1 VCCEALCGLLWDVA
15 AAPDMPQADIVNIA
29 DAIVAALNGEAF
41 SQPFTAVRG
50 YLPTFDL
57 HELNELKVTV
67 VPKEDDGKLDTRD
80 ASTHEY
86 AIDIG
91 IQKKPSTIDNPD
103 LDPLMRL
110 TQEIADYFLFGKQAA
125 GATLISP
132 SVRILYFQEH
142 LQKLRQFTSVIT
154 LTFRGWRQPA

>member
-1 VCCEALCGLLWDVA
+1 
-15 AAPDMPQADIVNIA
+15 
-29 DAIVAALNGEAF
+29 
-41 SQPFTAVRG
+41 
-50 YLPTFDL
+50 
-57 HELNELKVTV
+57 
-67 VPKEDDGKLDTRD
+67 
-80 ASTHEY
+80 
-86 AIDIG
+86 
-91 IQKKPSTIDNPD
+91 
-103 LDPLMRL
+103 MRL